1 MHSTAENSTHPL
13 VSSEM
18 SGMLQRLKEQI
29 AAYGS
34 LLIAYSGGVD
44 SGLLAVVA
52 HEVLGEK
59 TRCLLLA
66 SPLISRREVEGA
78 VATAERYGLVCS
90 VYPFPVFDDPH
101 FLKNPR
107 DRCYHCRMRAAAILR
122 KKAQEWGLSSIADG
136 ANLSDLSEYRPG
148 LVAADESGIVHP
160 FIEAGIGKDDI
171 RRIARELGLQ
181 FWNKPSQPCLA
192 TRIPYGNEITTDRL
206 QAIESA
212 ETLLVGWGFP
222 SVRVRSHGTIARIE
236 VPSADIERAFAHR
249 EDIVHALKKIGFTHI
264 TLDLEGYRTGSMET

>member
-1 MHSTAENSTHPL
+1 VSGETHD
-13 VSSEM
+13 
-18 SGMLQRLKEQI
+18 MLQRLKDRI

-34 LLIAYSGGVD
+34 LLVAYSGGVD

-52 HEVLGEK
+52 RGVLGEK

-66 SPLISRREVEGA
+66 SPLIPRREVEGA
-78 VATAERYGLVCS
+78 VATAEHHGLVCT

-122 KKAQEWGLSSIADG
+122 KKAQEWGLSAVADG

-160 FIEAGIGKDDI
+160 FVEAGIGKEDI

-181 FWNKPSQPCLA
+181 FWSKPSQPCLA
-192 TRIPYGNEITTDRL
+192 TRIPYGEEITLDRL

-212 ETLLVGWGFP
+212 ETILIGWGFP

-236 VPSADIERAFAHR
+236 VPPTDLEQAFARR
-249 EDIVHALKKIGFTHI
+249 EDIVQALKKLGFVHV
-264 TLDLEGYRTGSMET
+264 TLDLEGYRTGSMDA